1 MIPEEIWYFFV
12 FPWLAFLGAVPA
24 VVLLYM
30 ALGALATGSEYLPGF
45 KSSKMNKLV

>member
-1 MIPEEIWYFFV
+1 MIPEKIWYFFV

-30 ALGALATGSEYLPGF
+30 ALGALATGSEYLPGLNPP
-45 KSSKMNKLV
+45 K